1 MMRAQFK
8 QYTDVP
14 VNNVTY
20 NVIKLL
26 GKGKGGYSYLAQRDG
41 RQYVIKQI
49 HHEPCD
55 YYTFGKSAADGR
67 GNPNPKNAR
76 Y

>member
-20 NVIKLL
+20 NVIKLH

-41 RQYVIKQI
+41 RQYVIKQSRATTT
-49 HHEPCD
+49 P
-55 YYTFGKSAADGR
+55 SATKLKRSKTTISG
-67 GNPNPKNAR
+67 
-76 Y
+76 

>member
-26 GKGKGGYSYLAQRDG
+26 GKGKGGYSYLAQCDG
-41 RQYVIKQI
+41 RQYVVKQI
-49 HHEPCD
+49 HHEPCGLLHLRKQNRSG
-55 YYTFGKSAADGR
+55 TI
-67 GNPNPKNAR
+67 
-76 Y
+76 